1 MKHYKENRMNI
12 TTKKGEFGGGILMG
26 VLFFVVI
33 VVFIS
38 LASVTLTDISEQ
50 TTQLGNDTSYNA
62 TQSGLNSLNTFSNL
76 TPVLVWV
83 LIGGVFIALIM
94 KFIK

>member
-1 MKHYKENRMNI
+1 MVNKLNQMNI

-38 LASVTLTDISEQ
+38 LASVTLTDISQQ
-50 TTQLGNDTSYNA
+50 TTQLGNDTAYNA
-62 TQSGLNSLNTFSNL
+62 TQSALTSMQTFSDL
-76 TPVLVWV
+76 TPVLMWV
-83 LIGGVFIALIM
+83 LIGGVFMALIM